1 MTVTATPLST
11 VEVPPAG
18 GLGDPQPR
26 GRSSYL
32 AVLRTPRGAVGAG
45 LVLIVVLVA
54 LIGPLFAGSATAQG
68 QDALAGS
75 SGAHL
80 LGTDEVG
87 RDLFARL
94 LVGTRVDLFV
104 TLIAVPIS
112 GILGT
117 LLGLVGIV
125 SRVAGAFFQRI
136 FDVLLGIPA
145 IILGIGV
152 ALAMK
157 PGELSVIVAIVLATL
172 PKFGKQA
179 SSALLVQMPQEY
191 VAAAQV
197 LGYSKMR
204 ILFRHILPNITDAMY
219 VRFAVEMAHAV
230 VIEGGLSLVGLGIQP
245 PQPSL
250 GSMVKS
256 GSTYLFTLPT
266 YSLAPV
272 LVVVALLAGYMLLA
286 DALNGAKLRR

>member
-1 MTVTATPLST
+1 MTVTST
-11 VEVPPAG
+11 HASPVEVPPAEVPDAPLQRG
-18 GLGDPQPR
+18 SSRYLAALKSPR
-26 GRSSYL
+26 G
-32 AVLRTPRGAVGAG
+32 VLGGG
-45 LVLIVVLVA
+45 LVLLIVLVA
-54 LIGPLFAGSATAQG
+54 VIGPFFSASAYTQG
-68 QDALAGS
+68 QEALAGPG
-75 SGAHL
+75 GAHL

-94 LVGTRVDLFV
+94 LIGTRVDLVV

-117 LLGLVGIV
+117 LLGMIGIV
-125 SRVAGAFFQRI
+125 SRLAGAFFQRV

-157 PGELSVIVAIVLATL
+157 PGEVSVIIAIVLATL

-179 SSALLVQMPQEY
+179 RSALLVQMPQEY

-197 LGYSKMR
+197 LGYSKQR

-219 VRFAVEMAHAV
+219 VRFAVEMAQAV
-230 VIEGGLSLVGLGIQP
+230 VIEGGLSLLGLGIQS

-256 GSTYLFTLPT
+256 GSTYLFALPT

-272 LVVVALLAGYMLLA
+272 VVVVALVAGYMLLA
-286 DALNGAKLRR
+286 DALNGAMLRR